1 MLNRREFM
9 AGTASTVFALKTNAI
24 SASKR
29 PNILYILA
37 DNFFWNHMG
46 AYGCKAIETPN
57 FDRIA
62 REGVLFTN
70 AFCNAPSC
78 SPSRAAMLT
87 GQHIWRLEEGGN
99 LWGELAAKF
108 AVYPDLLEA
117 SCYWVGFAGKGYA
130 PGSTAAS
137 GRKRNPAGPRFNEF
151 GDFLLQR
158 PKGKPFCFWY
168 GGVDANQLNAPVLK
182 DGVDLQQFAFASY
195 LPVLDETRNDFY
207 QYFQRLRGFD
217 SMIGTLVRE
226 LEATGE
232 LDNTMIVVAADNGI
246 DQPGGYPNLYDA
258 GTREF
263 LAIRWGAEAPAGR
276 TVSDFVT
283 LADLAPTFLEAAGL
297 PIPSDMTARS
307 LVPILKSTDAG
318 RVDSSRESVVLA
330 RERHAWAR
338 PGGLG
343 YPMRA
348 IRTADYL
355 YIRNYEPDRWPAGDP
370 DFEARIQGYYG
381 DVDQTES
388 KWYMVAHKDEP
399 RMKVYFDRIFAK
411 RPAEELF
418 DVRTDPDQMH
428 NLAAE
433 PNYAAVKSRLSEA
446 LTATL
451 KATADPRECGG
462 TPMWDKYPYHNPIET
477 TVRRTT
483 STCAGE

>member
-1 MLNRREFM
+1 MLSRREFIS
-9 AGTASTVFALKTNAI
+9 GTTAAAFASQIKSKSI
-24 SASKR
+24 SKR

-46 AYGCKAIETPN
+46 AYGCKAIATPN

-70 AFCNAPSC
+70 AYCNAPSC

-99 LWGELAAKF
+99 LWGELPAKF

-117 SCYWVGFAGKGYA
+117 SGYWVGYAGKGYA
-130 PGSTAAS
+130 PGSTVAS
-137 GRKRNPAGPRFNEF
+137 GRKRNPAGPQFNEF

-168 GGVDANQLNAPVLK
+168 GGVDSNQLNAPVIR
-182 DGVDLQQFAFASY
+182 DGVDLQHFEFPSY
-195 LPVLDETRNDFY
+195 LPAINETRNDFY

-226 LEATGE
+226 LDATGE
-232 LDNTMIVVAADNGI
+232 LENTIIVVAADNGI

-263 LAIRWGAEAPAGR
+263 LAIRWGAKVPGGR
-276 TVSDFVT
+276 TVTDFVT
-283 LADLAPTFLEAAGL
+283 LSDLAPTFLEAAGL
-297 PIPSDMTARS
+297 PIPAEMTARS
-307 LVPILKSTDAG
+307 LLPILQSTHVG
-318 RVDSSRESVVLA
+318 QVDPARNSVVLG

-338 PGGLG
+338 RGGLG

-348 IRTADYL
+348 IRTLDYL
-355 YIRNYEPDRWPAGDP
+355 YIRNYEPERWPAGDP
-370 DFEARIQGYYG
+370 DFNARIQGYYG

-388 KWYMVAHKDEP
+388 KWYILAHKDEP
-399 RMKVYFDRIFAK
+399 EMKVYFDRIFAK
-411 RPAEELF
+411 RPPEELF
-418 DVRTDPDQMH
+418 DVKADPDQMH
-428 NLAAE
+428 NLAAN
-433 PNYAAVKSRLSEA
+433 PKYAEVKKRMSEA

-451 KATADPRECGG
+451 KSTKDPRESGG
-462 TPMWDKYPYHNPIET
+462 IPMWDSYPYYNPIET
-477 TVRRTT
+477 TVV
-483 STCAGE
+483 